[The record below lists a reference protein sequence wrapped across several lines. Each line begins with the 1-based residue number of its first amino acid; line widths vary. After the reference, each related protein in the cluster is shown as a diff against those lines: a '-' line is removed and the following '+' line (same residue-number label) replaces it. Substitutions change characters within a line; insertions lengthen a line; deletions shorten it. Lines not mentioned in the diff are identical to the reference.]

1 MGIFWKMGA
10 RNFIAQIRQTL
21 LTVGIGSIGVILIF
35 SCYFVI
41 SSITY
46 SKSLWE
52 EKHFGVIGSE
62 IYSRVGLDLTE
73 AQIENVKTMLQ
84 TRNIACLPY
93 VSQLVSVH
101 SGNNDEARED
111 SIVALGF
118 DFQNA
123 RELEPN
129 QPLWSTAPLTAE
141 EAIVSVPLARR
152 LGLSVGE
159 TMVISF
165 AGQEVPLTIRDLAE
179 ESGLT
184 GFRGTMR
191 AQGTVIFSNTL
202 AHQIFGVPEASTH
215 SILLATDKM
224 YSSLPGSSFFTDLT
238 ERAIKREALS
248 HMSMVQSI
256 FTPPFLFF
264 VAVSLFAG
272 ILLLAQL
279 FNILKERRKYYLGVL
294 RSLGL
299 SNRICFVI
307 YVSECTLLC
316 AVITIS
322 GVVLGN
328 VLGFGLLS
336 VNVFYIEQLLERYSA
351 YAYPIQPH
359 VDVTA
364 TSWIAL
370 TMFIV
375 FLLLACFV
383 GRFIKRTSIL
393 HLMGKEDNR
402 VNPGQKRLLKILGCL
417 LVTVAFIYFNYF
429 ATEGL
434 SDGDRLDA
442 KVFGSIISWLVGIIT
457 TAYLMFLIVPWMKRA
472 SSIVPHRWL
481 DRLAVTLGT
490 QYPNMRF
497 SRSFGIVLLFTV
509 LSCCLI
515 VMISFAS
522 NVEDYAAVNKRDS
535 FMAADAYM
543 AYVDEM
549 EKDKLTVHMN
559 EVQELIQSA
568 AYVDT
573 YRILVSSPDNAV
585 DLTEETSP
593 TNGNKWAYSQVVWG
607 KWLGEGYQ
615 LPLTSRAPQFQSDAE
630 VFQAM
635 GDKASVVLVDDQLE
649 GTYRVGDQIPL
660 RLLKGGGKEENLIGE
675 EVVTVAGTFT
685 IGEDNRFQRGSVFI
699 VADELYNKYST
710 NGAYKWPGEPK
721 GYALLQLTD
730 TDVTAVDSIKTLK
743 YHFTKTAGVTVSTP
757 GEDQAIITMIV
768 KAEFTLFS
776 YIMSFMMLMALLGM
790 YVIQIRSVQ
799 ERVPHMVMLWQMGV
813 SQKSLKQVFI
823 VEGCLIGIV
832 GLISGIVVGRLGSEM
847 LMRLAWM
854 GVKFSFPYLNVIG
867 LIIGLLI
874 FIWLFNRFST
884 DGLRRMQISRT
895 E

>member
-1 MGIFWKMGA
+1 MGMLWKMGA
-10 RNFIAQIRQTL
+10 RNFKAQIRQTL
-21 LTVGIGSIGVILIF
+21 LTVCIGAIGVILIF

-62 IYSRVGLDLTE
+62 IYPRLGLELTE
-73 AQIENVKTMLQ
+73 AQIKNVKTKLQ
-84 TRNIACLPY
+84 ARNITSLPY
-93 VSQLVSVH
+93 VSQVVSVH
-101 SGNNDEARED
+101 SGNNDEAGED
-111 SIVALGF
+111 SIIALGF

-123 RELEPN
+123 RELEPQ
-129 QPLWSTAPLTAE
+129 QPLWSTDPLTAE
-141 EAIVSVPLARR
+141 EAIVSFPLARQ

-159 TMVISF
+159 TMIISF
-165 AGQEVPLTIRDLAE
+165 DGQEVPVTIRDLAE

-191 AQGTVIFSNTL
+191 AQGTVILSDRL
-202 AHQIFGVPEASTH
+202 AHQIFGVPEASAH
-215 SILLATDKM
+215 SMLLATDKM
-224 YSSLPGSSFFTDLT
+224 YSSLPGSSFFTDLI
-238 ERAIKREALS
+238 ERPVKKEALS

-272 ILLLAQL
+272 ILLLTQL

-299 SNRICFVI
+299 SNRNCFVI

-336 VNVFYIEQLLERYSA
+336 VNVFYIEQLLDRYSA

-364 TSWIAL
+364 TCWIAL
-370 TMFIV
+370 SMFIV

-402 VNPGQKRLLKILGCL
+402 VNPSRKRLIKILCCL

-429 ATEGL
+429 ATEGVT
-434 SDGDRLDA
+434 DADRLNA
-442 KVFGSIISWLVGIIT
+442 RVFGSIISWLAGIIT

-472 SSIVPHRWL
+472 SSILPHRWV
-481 DRLAVTLGT
+481 DRLSVTLGT

-522 NVEDYAAVNKRDS
+522 NVEDYAAINKKDS
-535 FMAADAYM
+535 FMAADAYIS
-543 AYVDEM
+543 YVDER
-549 EKDKLTVHMN
+549 EKDKLTANMN
-559 EVQELIQSA
+559 EVQEIVQSA
-568 AYVDT
+568 AYVDA
-573 YRILVSSPDNAV
+573 YRILVSSPDNALV
-585 DLTEETSP
+585 LTEVTLSM
-593 TNGNKWAYSQVVWG
+593 NRNKWAYSQVVWG
-607 KWLGEGYQ
+607 KWLGKGYQ

-630 VFQAM
+630 VYQAM
-635 GDKASVVLVDDQLE
+635 SDQASVVLVDDKLE
-649 GTYRVGDQIPL
+649 GTYQAGDQIPL

-675 EVVTVAGTFT
+675 EMVTVAGTFA
-685 IGEDNRFQRGSVFI
+685 IGDDNRFNGRVFI
-699 VADELYNKYST
+699 VSDELYNKYNT
-710 NGAYKWPGEPK
+710 NGAYKWPREPK
-721 GYALLQLTD
+721 GYALLQLNNTD
-730 TDVTAVDSIKTLK
+730 GTAADSIKTLK
-743 YHFTKTAGVTVSTP
+743 YHFTKTAGVTVTTP
-757 GEDQAIITMIV
+757 GEDHAIITMIV
-768 KAEFTLFS
+768 KAELTLFS
-776 YIMSFMMLMALLGM
+776 IIMSFMMLMALLGM

-799 ERVPHMVMLWQMGV
+799 ERVPHMVMLRQMGV
-813 SQKSLKQVFI
+813 SQKSLKQIFI

-832 GLISGIVVGRLGSEM
+832 GLVSGIVVGRLGSEM
-847 LMRLAWM
+847 LLRLAWM
-854 GVKFSFPYLNVIG
+854 GVQFSFPYLKVTG

-884 DGLRRMQISRT
+884 AGLRRIQNSRT

>member
-21 LTVGIGSIGVILIF
+21 LTVCIGSIGVVLIF

-41 SSITY
+41 SSITH
-46 SKSLWE
+46 SKSQWE
-52 EKHFGVIGSE
+52 EKHFGVIGTE
-62 IYSRVGLDLTE
+62 IYSRVGLVLTD
-73 AQIENVKTMLQ
+73 AQIKNVKTKLQ
-84 TRNIACLPY
+84 TRNITSLPY
-93 VSQLVSVH
+93 VSQVVSVH

-118 DFQNA
+118 DSQNA
-123 RELEPN
+123 RELEPK
-129 QPLWSTAPLTAE
+129 QPLWSTDPLTTE
-141 EAIVSVPLARR
+141 EVIVSVPLARR
-152 LGLSVGE
+152 LGLGVGE

-184 GFRGTMR
+184 GFRGTVR
-191 AQGTVIFSNTL
+191 AQGTVILSDRL
-202 AHQIFGVPEASTH
+202 AHQIFGVPEASAH

-224 YSSLPGSSFFTDLT
+224 YSALPGSSFFTDLT
-238 ERAIKREALS
+238 ERAIKKEALS

-294 RSLGL
+294 RSLGI
-299 SNRICFVI
+299 SNRNCFVI
-307 YVSECTLLC
+307 YISECMLLC

-336 VNVFYIEQLLERYSA
+336 VNVLYIEQLMERYAA
-351 YAYPIQPH
+351 YAYPIQPY

-364 TSWIAL
+364 TFWIAL
-370 TMFIV
+370 TIFVV

-393 HLMGKEDNR
+393 HLMGKEENR
-402 VNPGQKRLLKILGCL
+402 VNPAQKSLLKILASL
-417 LVTVAFIYFNYF
+417 LVTVAFIYFNYI
-429 ATEGL
+429 ATEGI
-434 SDGDRLDA
+434 SDSDRLNA
-442 KVFGSIISWLVGIIT
+442 RVFGSIISWLVGIIT
-457 TAYLMFLIVPWMKRA
+457 TAYLMFLIVPWVKRSA
-472 SSIVPHRWL
+472 SILPHRWL

-490 QYPNMRF
+490 QYPHMRF
-497 SRSFGIVLLFTV
+497 SRSFGIVLLFTL

-522 NVEDYAAVNKRDS
+522 NVEDYAAVNKKDS
-535 FMAADAYM
+535 FLATAAYM
-543 AYVDEM
+543 SYVDEL
-549 EKDKLTVHMN
+549 EKDKLKVNMN
-559 EVQELIQSA
+559 EVQELVQGA
-568 AYVDT
+568 AYLDI
-573 YRILVSSPDNAV
+573 YRIFVSSPDKALA
-585 DLTEETSP
+585 LTEVTP
-593 TNGNKWAYSQVVWG
+593 PMNGNKWAYSQVVFA

-635 GDKASVVLVDDQLE
+635 RDQASVVLVDDKLE
-649 GTYRVGDQIPL
+649 GTYQVGDQIPL
-660 RLLKGGGKEENLIGE
+660 RLLKGGGKEENLIGDE
-675 EVVTVAGTFT
+675 LVTVAGTFAV
-685 IGEDNRFQRGSVFI
+685 GDDNRFYGRVI
-699 VADELYNKYST
+699 VVADELFNKYST
-710 NGAYKWPGEPK
+710 NGAYKWPGDPK
-721 GYALLQLTD
+721 GYVLLQLTD
-730 TDVTAVDSIKTLK
+730 TDGTAVDSIKTLK

-799 ERVPHMVMLWQMGV
+799 ERATHMVMLWQMGV
-813 SQKSLKQVFI
+813 SQKSLKQIFI
-823 VEGCLIGIV
+823 IEGCLIGIV

-854 GVKFSFPYLNVIG
+854 GVEFSFPYLKVTGLTIG
-867 LIIGLLI
+867 LVI
-874 FIWLFNRFST
+874 FIWLFNLFSIA
-884 DGLRRMQISRT
+884 GLRRIQISRK

>member
-1 MGIFWKMGA
+1 MFWKMGA
-10 RNFIAQIRQTL
+10 RNFTAQIRQTL
-21 LTVGIGSIGVILIF
+21 LTVCIGSIGVILIF

-62 IYSRVGLDLTE
+62 IYPRLGLELTE
-73 AQIENVKTMLQ
+73 AQIENIKTKLQ
-84 TRNIACLPY
+84 ARDITSLPY
-93 VSQLVSVH
+93 VSQVVSVH
-101 SGNNDEARED
+101 SGNNDEAGED
-111 SIVALGF
+111 SIIALGF

-123 RELEPN
+123 RELEPQ
-129 QPLWSTAPLTAE
+129 QPLWSTDPLTAE
-141 EAIVSVPLARR
+141 EAIVSVPLARQ

-159 TMVISF
+159 TMIISF
-165 AGQEVPLTIRDLAE
+165 DGQEVPVTIRDLAE

-191 AQGTVIFSNTL
+191 AQGTVILSDKL
-202 AHQIFGVPEASTH
+202 AHQIFDVPEASAH
-215 SILLATDKM
+215 SMLLATDKM
-224 YSSLPGSSFFTDLT
+224 YSSLPGSSFLTDLI
-238 ERAIKREALS
+238 ERPIKKEALT

-294 RSLGL
+294 RSIGL
-299 SNRICFVI
+299 SNRSCFVI
-307 YVSECTLLC
+307 YLSECTLLC
-316 AVITIS
+316 VVITIS

-364 TSWIAL
+364 TCWIAL
-370 TMFIV
+370 AMFIV

-402 VNPGQKRLLKILGCL
+402 IHPARKRLLKILVCL

-434 SDGDRLDA
+434 SDADRLNA
-442 KVFGSIISWLVGIIT
+442 RVFGSIISWLVGIIT

-472 SSIVPHRWL
+472 ASIVPHRWL

-522 NVEDYAAVNKRDS
+522 NVEDYAAINKKDS
-535 FMAADAYM
+535 FLAADAYIS
-543 AYVDEM
+543 YVDER
-549 EKDKLTVHMN
+549 EKDKLTVNMD
-559 EVQELIQSA
+559 EVQEIVQGA

-573 YRILVSSPDNAV
+573 YRIRVSSPDNALA
-585 DLTEETSP
+585 LTEVTPSI
-593 TNGNKWAYSQVVWG
+593 NGSKWAYSQVVWG

-635 GDKASVVLVDDQLE
+635 SDQASVVLVDDKLE
-649 GTYRVGDQIPL
+649 GTYQAGDQIPL
-660 RLLKGGGKEENLIGE
+660 RLLKGGGNEENLIGE
-675 EVVTVAGTFT
+675 EMVTIAGTFAV
-685 IGEDNRFQRGSVFI
+685 GDDNLFHFRSFI

-710 NGAYKWPGEPK
+710 NGAYKWPGDPK
-721 GYALLQLTD
+721 GYALLQLAD
-730 TDVTAVDSIKTLK
+730 TDGTAADSIKTLK

-768 KAEFTLFS
+768 KAELTLFS
-776 YIMSFMMLMALLGM
+776 IIMSFMMLMALLGM

-799 ERVPHMVMLWQMGV
+799 ERVPHMVMLRQMGV
-813 SQKSLKQVFI
+813 SQKSLKQIFI

-847 LMRLAWM
+847 LLRLAWM
-854 GVKFSFPYLNVIG
+854 GVQFSFPYLKVTG

-884 DGLRRMQISRT
+884 AGLRRIQNSRT

>member
-10 RNFIAQIRQTL
+10 GNFLAQKRQTL
-21 LTVGIGSIGVILIF
+21 LTVCIGSIGVILIF

-41 SSITY
+41 SSITH
-46 SKSLWE
+46 SKSQWE

-73 AQIENVKTMLQ
+73 AQITDVQTKLQ
-84 TRNIACLPY
+84 SRNITSLPY
-93 VSQLVSVH
+93 VSRVVSVH
-101 SGNNDEARED
+101 SGKNDEARED

-118 DFQNA
+118 DFQQA
-123 RELEPN
+123 QKLEPK
-129 QPLWSTAPLTAE
+129 QPLWSTDPLSAE
-141 EAIVSVPLARR
+141 EAIVSVPLARQ

-165 AGQEVPLTIRDLAE
+165 AGQEVPVTIRDIAE
-179 ESGLT
+179 ERGLT

-191 AQGTVIFSNTL
+191 AQGTVILSDTL
-202 AHQIFGVPEASTH
+202 AHRLFGVPEASAH
-215 SILLATDKM
+215 SILLATDRM
-224 YSSLPGSSFFTDLT
+224 YSSIPGTSFFTDLT
-238 ERAIKREALS
+238 ERAIKRDALS
-248 HMSMVQSI
+248 HMSLVQSI

-264 VAVSLFAG
+264 VGVSLFAG

-299 SNRICFVI
+299 SNRNCFVI
-307 YVSECTLLC
+307 YLSECALLC
-316 AVITIS
+316 AVITLS

-336 VNVFYIEQLLERYSA
+336 VNVSYIEQLLERYSA
-351 YAYPIQPH
+351 YAYPIHPY
-359 VDVTA
+359 VDVT
-364 TSWIAL
+364 TTGSIAL
-370 TMFIV
+370 TLFIV

-393 HLMGKEDNR
+393 RLMGKEINHA
-402 VNPGQKRLLKILGCL
+402 NPAQKRLLKILGCL
-417 LVTVAFIYFNYF
+417 LVAAAFIYFNYS
-429 ATEGL
+429 ATEEITANNGL
-434 SDGDRLDA
+434 NE

-457 TAYLMFLIVPWMKRA
+457 TAYLMFLLVPWMKQA
-472 SSIVPHRWL
+472 SSVVPHQWL
-481 DRLAVTLGT
+481 NRLAVTLGT
-490 QYPNMRF
+490 QYPHMRF
-497 SRSFGIVLLFTV
+497 GRSFGIVLLFTV

-522 NVEDYAAVNKRDS
+522 NVDDFAAQNKRDS
-535 FMAADAYM
+535 FMATDAYM
-543 AYVDEM
+543 SYADER
-549 EKDKLTVHMN
+549 EKDKLKANMS
-559 EVQELIQSA
+559 EVQDIVHGA
-568 AYVDT
+568 AYMDT
-573 YRILVSSPDNAV
+573 YRIQVSSSDNAL
-585 DLTEETSP
+585 DLTEVTPP
-593 TNGNKWAYSQVVWG
+593 TNGYKWAYSQVVWG

-630 VFQAM
+630 VFQALS
-635 GDKASVVLVDDQLE
+635 DQASVVLVDDKLA
-649 GTYRVGDQIPL
+649 GTYQAGDQIPL

-675 EVVTVAGTFT
+675 EVVTIAGTFA
-685 IGEDNRFQRGSVFI
+685 IGDDNLFKNGSVFI
-699 VADELYNKYST
+699 VTDELYNKYNVT
-710 NGAYKWPGEPK
+710 GAYKWPGDPK
-721 GYALLQLTD
+721 GYVLLQVVD
-730 TDVTAVDSIKTLK
+730 TDIAAVDPIKTLK

-757 GEDQAIITMIV
+757 GEELAIITTIV

-813 SQKSLKQVFI
+813 SHKSLKQIFI

-832 GLISGIVVGRLGSEM
+832 GLVSGIVVGRLGSEM

-854 GVKFSFPYLNVIG
+854 GVKFSFPYLNVAG

-884 DGLRRMQISRT
+884 VGLRRLQISRT

>member
-10 RNFIAQIRQTL
+10 RSFIAQIRQTL
-21 LTVGIGSIGVILIF
+21 LTVCIGSIGIILIF

-41 SSITY
+41 SSITH

-52 EKHFGVIGSE
+52 EKHFGVIGTE
-62 IYSRVGLDLTE
+62 ISPRVGFELTE
-73 AQIENVKTMLQ
+73 AQIENVKTKLQ
-84 TRNIACLPY
+84 TRNIASLPY
-93 VSQLVSVH
+93 VSQVVSVH
-101 SGNNDEARED
+101 NGNVDEARED
-111 SIVALGF
+111 SIIALGF

-123 RELEPN
+123 RELEP
-129 QPLWSTAPLTAE
+129 QQSLWLTDPLTTE

-152 LGLSVGE
+152 LELSVGE

-165 AGQEVPLTIRDLAE
+165 AGQQVPVTIRDLAE

-191 AQGTVIFSNTL
+191 AQGTIILSDKL
-202 AHQIFGVPEASTH
+202 AHQIFGVPEASAH
-215 SILLATDKM
+215 SILLATDEM
-224 YSSLPGSSFFTDLT
+224 YSSLPGSSFFTDLI
-238 ERAIKREALS
+238 ERPIKKEALS
-248 HMSMVQSI
+248 HMSLVESI

-299 SNRICFVI
+299 SNRNCFVI
-307 YVSECTLLC
+307 YVSECALLC
-316 AVITIS
+316 GVITIS

-351 YAYPIQPH
+351 YTYPIQPL
-359 VDVTA
+359 VDVKA
-364 TSWIAL
+364 TCWIAL
-370 TMFIV
+370 TLFIV
-375 FLLLACFV
+375 FLFLACFV

-402 VNPGQKRLLKILGCL
+402 INPAQKRLPKILGCF

-434 SDGDRLDA
+434 SDADRLDA

-457 TAYLMFLIVPWMKRA
+457 TAYLMFLMVPWMKRA
-472 SSIVPHRWL
+472 SSVLPHRWL
-481 DRLAVTLGT
+481 NRLAVMLGT
-490 QYPNMRF
+490 QYPHMRF

-515 VMISFAS
+515 VMISFTS
-522 NVEDYAAVNKRDS
+522 NVEDYAAANKKDS
-535 FMAADAYM
+535 FLAADAYIS
-543 AYVDEM
+543 YVDER
-549 EKDKLTVHMN
+549 EKEKLTVNMN
-559 EVQELIQSA
+559 EVQEIVQNA

-573 YRILVSSPDNAV
+573 YRILVSSSDNALA
-585 DLTEETSP
+585 LTEVMPP
-593 TNGNKWAYSQVVWG
+593 TNGYKWAHSQVVWG
-607 KWLGEGYQ
+607 KWLGEGYP

-630 VFQAM
+630 VIQAM
-635 GDKASVVLVDDQLE
+635 SDQASVVLVDDKLE
-649 GTYRVGDQIPL
+649 GTYQVGDQIPL

-675 EVVTVAGTFT
+675 EVVTIAGTFA
-685 IGEDNRFQRGSVFI
+685 IGDDNRFNGRVFL

-710 NGAYKWPGEPK
+710 NGAYKWPGDPK
-721 GYALLQLTD
+721 GFALLQLTD
-730 TDVTAVDSIKTLK
+730 NDATAVDAIKTLK
-743 YHFTKTAGVTVSTP
+743 YHFTKTAGVTVSMP
-757 GEDQAIITMIV
+757 GEDQEIITMIV

-799 ERVPHMVMLWQMGV
+799 ERVSHMVMLWQMGV

-854 GVKFSFPYLNVIG
+854 GVEFSFPYLKVIG
-867 LIIGLLI
+867 LVIGLVI
-874 FIWLFNRFST
+874 FIWLFNLFST
-884 DGLRRMQISRT
+884 VGLRRIQVSRT

>member
-1 MGIFWKMGA
+1 MGA
-10 RNFIAQIRQTL
+10 RNFLDQIRQTL
-21 LTVGIGSIGVILIF
+21 LTVCIGAIGVVLIF

-52 EKHFGVIGSE
+52 EKHFGVIGTE
-62 IYSRVGLDLTE
+62 IYSRVGHELTE
-73 AQIENVKTMLQ
+73 AQIIDVQTKLQ
-84 TRNIACLPY
+84 TKNITSLPS
-93 VSQLVSVH
+93 VSQVVSVH
-101 SGNNDEARED
+101 NGNNDDARED

-118 DFQNA
+118 NFQHA
-123 RELEPN
+123 QELEPK
-129 QPLWSTAPLTAE
+129 QPLWHTDPLSAE

-152 LGLSVGE
+152 LGLNVGE
-159 TMVISF
+159 PMVISF
-165 AGQEVPLTIRDLAE
+165 AGQEVTVTIRDLAE

-184 GFRGTMR
+184 GFRGTVR
-191 AQGTVIFSNTL
+191 AQGTVILSDKF
-202 AHQIFGVPEASTH
+202 AHQIFGVPEASAH

-224 YSSLPGSSFFTDLT
+224 YSSLPGSSFFTDLI
-238 ERAIKREALS
+238 EKPIKKEALS
-248 HMSMVQSI
+248 HMSMVESI

-299 SNRICFVI
+299 SNRNCFVI
-307 YVSECTLLC
+307 YVSECTLLS
-316 AVITIS
+316 AVITIL

-328 VLGFGLLS
+328 VLGWGLLS
-336 VNVFYIEQLLERYSA
+336 VNVSYIEQLLERYSA
-351 YAYPIQPH
+351 YAYPIHPY
-359 VDVTA
+359 VDVKA
-364 TSWIAL
+364 TCWIAL
-370 TMFIV
+370 VMFCV

-383 GRFIKRTSIL
+383 GRFIKHTSIL
-393 HLMGKEDNR
+393 HLMGKEINR
-402 VNPGQKRLLKILGCL
+402 VNPAQKRLLKILGCVI
-417 LVTVAFIYFNYF
+417 VTVAFIYFNYF

-434 SDGDRLDA
+434 EDADRLNLR
-442 KVFGSIISWLVGIIT
+442 VFGSIISWLIGIIS
-457 TAYLMFLIVPWMKRA
+457 TAYLMFLIVPWMKQI
-472 SSIVPHRWL
+472 SSILPHRWL

-522 NVEDYAAVNKRDS
+522 NVEDFAAQNKRDA
-535 FMAADAYM
+535 FMAADVYM
-543 AYVDEM
+543 SYVDER
-549 EKDKLTVHMN
+549 EKDRLKVNMN
-559 EVQELIQSA
+559 EVQEIVQSA
-568 AYVDT
+568 AYLDI
-573 YRILVSSPDNAV
+573 YRIFVSSPDNALT
-585 DLTEETSP
+585 LTEVTP
-593 TNGNKWAYSQVVWG
+593 PMNGNKWAYSQVVWA
-607 KWLGEGYQ
+607 KWLDEGYQ
-615 LPLTSRAPQFQSDAE
+615 LPLISRAPQFQSDEE
-630 VFQAM
+630 VFKAM
-635 GDKASVVLVDDQLE
+635 SDQESIVLVDDKLE

-660 RLLKGGGKEENLIGE
+660 RLLRGGGKEKNLIGE
-675 EVVTVAGTFT
+675 ETVTIAGTFV
-685 IGEDNRFQRGSVFI
+685 IGDDNRFHGNMFI

-710 NGAYKWPGEPK
+710 NGAYKWPGDPK
-721 GYALLQLTD
+721 GFALLQLTD
-730 TDVTAVDSIKTLK
+730 TNVTVVDSIKTLK

-757 GEDQAIITMIV
+757 GEDQAIINLIV

-790 YVIQIRSVQ
+790 YVVQIRSIQ
-799 ERVPHMVMLWQMGV
+799 ERVPHMVMLRQLGV
-813 SQKSLKQVFI
+813 SPKSLKQIFM
-823 VEGCLIGIV
+823 VEGCLIGLV
-832 GLISGIVVGRLGSEM
+832 GLISGILIGRFGSEM

-854 GVKFSFPYLNVIG
+854 GVEFSFPYLKVTG

-884 DGLRRMQISRT
+884 IGLRHIQISRR

>member
-10 RNFIAQIRQTL
+10 KNFSAQLRQTL
-21 LTVGIGSIGVILIF
+21 LTVCIGSIGVILIF

-52 EKHFGVIGSE
+52 EKHFGVIGTE
-62 IYSRVGLDLTE
+62 IYPRNGLELTE
-73 AQIENVKTMLQ
+73 AQIKKVKTRLQ
-84 TRNIACLPY
+84 TRNIASLPY
-93 VSQLVSVH
+93 MSQVVSVH
-101 SGNNDEARED
+101 SGSDAEAREGN
-111 SIVALGF
+111 IIALGF

-123 RELEPN
+123 REIEPK
-129 QPLWSTAPLTAE
+129 QPLWSADPLTSE
-141 EAIVSVPLARR
+141 EAIVSVPLAQR
-152 LGLSVGE
+152 LGLSAGD

-165 AGQEVPLTIRDLAE
+165 AGQEVPVMIRDVAE
-179 ESGLT
+179 ERGLT
-184 GFRGTMR
+184 GFRGTIR
-191 AQGTVIFSNTL
+191 AQGTVIISDKL
-202 AHQIFGVPEASTH
+202 AHQIFGVPEASAH
-215 SILLATDKM
+215 SMLLATDKM
-224 YSSLPGSSFFTDLT
+224 YSSLPGTSFFTDLI
-238 ERAIKREALS
+238 EKPIKKEALS

-279 FNILKERRKYYLGVL
+279 FNILKERRKFYLGVL

-299 SNRICFVI
+299 SSRKCFVI
-307 YVSECTLLC
+307 YVSECALLC
-316 AVITIS
+316 AVVTIS

-336 VNVFYIEQLLERYSA
+336 VNLFYIEQLLEKYAA

-364 TSWIAL
+364 TIWIAL

-402 VNPGQKRLLKILGCL
+402 VNPARKRVLKILGSL
-417 LVTVAFIYFNYF
+417 LVIVAFIYFNYF
-429 ATEGL
+429 ATEKVT
-434 SDGDRLDA
+434 DVTRLDA
-442 KVFGSIISWLVGIIT
+442 KVFGSIISWLVGIIA
-457 TAYLMFLIVPWMKRA
+457 TAYLMFLFVPWMKRA
-472 SSIVPHRWL
+472 SSLLPHRWL

-490 QYPNMRF
+490 QYPHMRF

-535 FMAADAYM
+535 FMTAGAYM
-543 AYVDEM
+543 SYADER
-549 EKDKLTVHMN
+549 EKNKITESMS
-559 EVQELIQSA
+559 EVQEIVQGA
-568 AYVDT
+568 AYMDT
-573 YRILVSSPDNAV
+573 YRIFVSSSDNALALNEV
-585 DLTEETSP
+585 TPP
-593 TNGNKWAYSQVVWG
+593 TNDNIWAFSQVVWG
-607 KWLGEGYQ
+607 KWLGEGYE

-630 VFQAM
+630 VYQALS
-635 GDKASVVLVDDQLE
+635 DQASVILVSDTLK
-649 GTYRVGDQIPL
+649 GTYQAGDQVPL
-660 RLLKGGGKEENLIGE
+660 RLLKGGGKEKHLIGE
-675 EVVTVAGTFT
+675 EMVTIAGTFA
-685 IGEDNRFQRGSVFI
+685 IGDDNRFYGSVFI
-699 VADELYNKYST
+699 VTDELYNKYST
-710 NGAYKWPGEPK
+710 NGAYKWPGDPK

-730 TDVTAVDSIKTLK
+730 TGVPAADPIKTLK

-813 SQKSLKQVFI
+813 SQKSLRQIFI
-823 VEGCLIGIV
+823 VEGCLIGVV
-832 GLISGIVVGRLGSEM
+832 GLISGVIVGRLGSEM

-854 GVKFSFPYLNVIG
+854 GVDFSFPYLKVTG

-884 DGLRRMQISRT
+884 AGLRRIKTSRT

>member
-1 MGIFWKMGA
+1 M
-10 RNFIAQIRQTL
+10 
-21 LTVGIGSIGVILIF
+21 
-35 SCYFVI
+35 
-41 SSITY
+41 
-46 SKSLWE
+46 
-52 EKHFGVIGSE
+52 
-62 IYSRVGLDLTE
+62 
-73 AQIENVKTMLQ
+73 
-84 TRNIACLPY
+84 
-93 VSQLVSVH
+93 SQVVSVH

-111 SIVALGF
+111 SIVAIGF

-123 RELEPN
+123 RELEPK
-129 QPLWSTAPLTAE
+129 QSLWSTEILTTE

-152 LGLSVGE
+152 LGLGVGE

-165 AGQEVPLTIRDLAE
+165 AGQEVPLTIRNIVE
-179 ESGLT
+179 ERGLT
-184 GFRGTMR
+184 GFRGTVR
-191 AQGTVIFSNTL
+191 AQGTVILSDTL
-202 AHQIFGVPEASTH
+202 AHQKFGVPEASAH
-215 SILLATDKM
+215 SILLATDNM
-224 YSSLPGSSFFTDLT
+224 YSSLPGNSFFTDLT
-238 ERAIKREALS
+238 ERAIKKEALS
-248 HMSMVQSI
+248 HMSMVESI

-294 RSLGL
+294 QSLGL
-299 SNRICFVI
+299 SNRNCFVI
-307 YVSECTLLC
+307 YLSECTLLC

-336 VNVFYIEQLLERYSA
+336 VNVFFIEQLLERYSA

-364 TSWIAL
+364 TCWIAL

-402 VNPGQKRLLKILGCL
+402 VNPAQKRLLKILGCL
-417 LVTVAFIYFNYF
+417 LVTAAFIYFNYF

-434 SDGDRLDA
+434 SDGDRLSA

-472 SSIVPHRWL
+472 SSVLPHRWL
-481 DRLAVTLGT
+481 DRLAFTLGT
-490 QYPNMRF
+490 QYPHMRF

-509 LSCCLI
+509 LSCCSI

-522 NVEDYAAVNKRDS
+522 NVEDYAAQNKRDS

-549 EKDKLTVHMN
+549 EKDKLTVNMN
-559 EVQELIQSA
+559 EVQELVQSA

-573 YRILVSSPDNAV
+573 YRIMVSSPDNAV
-585 DLTEETSP
+585 DLTEVTPP

-615 LPLTSRAPQFQSDAE
+615 LPLASRAPQFKSDAE

-635 GDKASVVLVDDQLE
+635 SDQASVVLVDDKLE

-660 RLLKGGGKEENLIGE
+660 RLLKGGAKEENLIGE
-675 EVVTVAGTFT
+675 EVVTVAGTFA

-730 TDVTAVDSIKTLK
+730 TDVTTVDSIKTLK
-743 YHFTKTAGVTVSTP
+743 YHFTKTTGVTVSTP
-757 GEDQAIITMIV
+757 GENQAIITMIV

-799 ERVPHMVMLWQMGV
+799 ERVPHLVMLWQMGV
-813 SQKSLKQVFI
+813 SHKSLKQVFI
-823 VEGCLIGIV
+823 VEGCLIGII

-854 GVKFSFPYLNVIG
+854 GVEFSFPYLKVIG

-884 DGLRRMQISRT
+884 AELRRIQISRT